1 MTLHTLTTVSRRS
14 LLAMALS
21 VVVAAPVLAGPPLIC
36 HPFDI
41 GTAKSLPF
49 GDTRNGWQ
57 GWQATLSSYDR
68 SKLVDDTLALLTPQ
82 TPVIVRMET
91 LRRASA
97 YSVDDAALASR
108 LLRALAARSVTSPTS
123 SAEALA
129 SFDYGYLVETYRQL
143 GDRGVKVKTS
153 IDGVDGYAL
162 VKSALALKP
171 DDAGL
176 QFAAALITE
185 RPATRAQHTTHLAKA
200 RTLAKAD
207 ALVARNVTT
216 HFDDMG
222 R

>member
-1 MTLHTLTTVSRRS
+1 MFTKHAMSTTRRVVLATTALLLTSP
-14 LLAMALS
+14 LPA
-21 VVVAAPVLAGPPLIC
+21 LAGPPLIC

-41 GTAKSLPF
+41 GTATSLPF
-49 GDTRNGWQ
+49 GNTSEGWR
-57 GWQATLSSYDR
+57 GWQATLASYDTSR
-68 SKLVDDTLALLTPQ
+68 LVDDTLALLTPQ

-143 GDRGVKVKTS
+143 GDGGVKVKAS

-185 RPATRAQHTTHLAKA
+185 RPAARAQHTAHLAKA

-207 ALVARNVTT
+207 TLVARNVTT
-216 HFDDMG
+216 HFQ
-222 R
+222 